1 MAKTQT
7 TPTLHSIGAFDSAN
21 LHIEIENLAG
31 SYGSECD
38 GLLEAVNS
46 LNHAKQERDSV
57 EANLDLQIRKTAE
70 ISGEKTTE
78 KKIKSAVEATD
89 TWGKANAAVD
99 SADLV
104 VERQKLALRTLD
116 KKERMVELIAR
127 FQIKEMGAI
136 ARTT

>member
-7 TPTLHSIGAFDSAN
+7 TPTLHSIGTFDSAN
-21 LHIEIENLAG
+21 LHLEIENLAG
-31 SYGSECD
+31 DFGSECD
-38 GLLEAVNS
+38 GLLHAVNEH
-46 LNHAKQERDSV
+46 NAAKQERDKV

-89 TWGKANAAVD
+89 AWAKANAAVND
-99 SADLV
+99 SDLL
-104 VERQKLALRTLD
+104 VERQKLAMRTLD
-116 KKERMVELIAR
+116 KKERCLELIAR

-136 ARTT
+136 GRTQ